1 VIGSDVGRILAA
13 AARATNASKTN
24 VSGNRIVCMLRPLP
38 QNKAAGVHAI
48 WRNYAIKVAAQ
59 NDRANRTLTPVAHF
73 GGFLHRN
80 EWSPDETAS

>member
-1 VIGSDVGRILAA
+1 
-13 AARATNASKTN
+13 
-24 VSGNRIVCMLRPLP
+24 MLRPLP

-59 NDRANRTLTPVAHF
+59 NDRANHTLTPVAPF

-80 EWSPDETAS
+80 EWSPDETPS